1 MININRLEIIIAEF
15 AKKYNFLQWKDIANV
30 VTKSKPMFSKKQLQM
45 DGKSFVK
52 ITECIEN
59 NSKDKNYVL
68 FIGKI
73 YFTIDSS
80 SQDEEIYSV
89 DTDNHSFAI
98 NLSDFSDEQTLIETI
113 IEKCKEYNHL

>member
-52 ITECIEN
+52 ITECIEK

-80 SQDEEIYSV
+80 SQDKEIYSV

>member
-1 MININRLEIIIAEF
+1 MIDINRLEIIIAEF

-52 ITECIEN
+52 ITECIEK